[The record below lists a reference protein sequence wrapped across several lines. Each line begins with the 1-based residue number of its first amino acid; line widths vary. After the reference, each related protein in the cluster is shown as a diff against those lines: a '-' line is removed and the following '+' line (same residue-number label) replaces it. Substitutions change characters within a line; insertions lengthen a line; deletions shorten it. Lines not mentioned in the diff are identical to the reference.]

1 MALAIPISDYDSA
14 LEAVCA
20 AILAGGIV
28 IYPTDT
34 LYGIG
39 CDATNATAVEKI
51 RKLKKRDGEKPF
63 SIIVSDF
70 EMLKK
75 YCEINGKQSHA
86 LQALLPGP
94 YTFILPLKKPLPAS
108 GGKTIGVRVP
118 GHIFMRAVSKRLQLP
133 IVSTSANFS
142 GEKEAAEAS
151 EIAREIAD
159 GADLL
164 IEGGKCQYSQGS
176 TVIDLI
182 ENKVLRKG
190 AIRQGDKFEWE
201 DGK

>member
-1 MALAIPISDYDSA
+1 MALSIPLSDYDTA

-39 CDATNATAVEKI
+39 CDATNPLAVEKI

-70 EMLKK
+70 EMLKEHCK
-75 YCEINGKQSHA
+75 ISNAQSHA

-94 YTFILPLKKPLPAS
+94 YTFILPLKKPLPVS
-108 GGKTIGVRVP
+108 NSKSIGVRVP
-118 GHIFMRAVSKRLQLP
+118 GHIFMRAVSK
-133 IVSTSANFS
+133 
-142 GEKEAAEAS
+142 
-151 EIAREIAD
+151 
-159 GADLL
+159 
-164 IEGGKCQYSQGS
+164 
-176 TVIDLI
+176 
-182 ENKVLRKG
+182 
-190 AIRQGDKFEWE
+190 
-201 DGK
+201 